1 MRLISRNNGSATL
14 LTMLMA
20 AVIITVGIGF
30 NWLVKEHIKASE
42 GLKNKTG
49 AILKARSA
57 YDTLL
62 YLILNGQLL
71 QREIVPAG
79 NSEISELKTLPLN
92 GQKVSFSDDL
102 YVQAQDSN
110 GMLSLINLNTAAM
123 ERLIKKVGGL
133 DNASGIIDSYLDW
146 IDPDNFTR
154 VNGAEE
160 FYYKGQGLPYVPRN
174 YAMQYKDEFELIK
187 GMDKKLY
194 GKLESYLTLLPSTGF
209 NPNTASDEV
218 LMAYLDINEES
229 LKTLK
234 DYMSKKAISSDMEL
248 FALTG
253 RRIANVREEG
263 VYYFPSNCV
272 EITVSVGKPRNMY
285 TIRAGL
291 DLRPSPRSPCGVLY
305 WKEE

>member
-1 MRLISRNNGSATL
+1 
-14 LTMLMA
+14 MLMA

-110 GMLSLINLNTAAM
+110 GMLSLVSLNSAAM
-123 ERLIKKVGGL
+123 ERLIKRVGGL
-133 DNASGIIDSYLDW
+133 DNASGIINSYLDW
-146 IDPDNFTR
+146 IDTDNFAR
-154 VNGAEE
+154 LNGAEE
-160 FYYKGQGLPYVPRN
+160 FYYKGQGLSYTPRN
-174 YAMQYKDEFELIK
+174 YAIQYKDEFELIK
-187 GMDKKLY
+187 GMDKELY
-194 GKLESYLTLLPSTGF
+194 GKVEPYLTMLPSTGF

-229 LKTLK
+229 LKVLRE
-234 DYMSKKAISSDMEL
+234 YMSKMPVRSDMEL

-253 RRIANVREEG
+253 RRIASKEEG
-263 VYYFPSNCV
+263 SYFFPSPFI

-291 DLRPSPRSPCGVLY
+291 DIRQNVRSPYGVLY

>member
-1 MRLISRNNGSATL
+1 MRFISRNNGSATM

-20 AVIITVGIGF
+20 AVIVTVGVGF
-30 NWLVKEHIKASE
+30 NWLVKEHMKSSESLRNKAE
-42 GLKNKTG
+42 

-62 YLILNGQLL
+62 YLIINGRVL
-71 QREIVPAG
+71 QTGIVPLAS
-79 NSEISELKTLPLN
+79 NEITELKTLPLN
-92 GQKVSFSDDL
+92 GQKVPLSDDL

-110 GMLSLINLNTAAM
+110 GMLSLVSLSSAAM
-123 ERLIKKVGGL
+123 ERLIKKVGVM
-133 DNASGIIDSYLDW
+133 DNASGIINSYLDW
-146 IDPDNFTR
+146 IDTDNFAR
-154 VNGAEE
+154 LNGAEE
-160 FYYKGQGLPYVPRN
+160 FYYKGQGLPYTPRN
-174 YAMQYKDEFELIK
+174 YAIQYKDEFELIK
-187 GMDKKLY
+187 GMDKELY
-194 GKLESYLTLLPSTGF
+194 GKVEPYLTMLPSTGF

-229 LKTLK
+229 LKVLRE
-234 DYMSKKAISSDMEL
+234 YMSKMPVRSDMEL

-253 RRIANVREEG
+253 RRIASREEG
-263 VYYFPSNCV
+263 TYFFPSPFI

-291 DLRPSPRSPCGVLY
+291 DIRQNVRSPYGVLY